1 MFLNTPTMDDE
12 NIDNK
17 ANNNEQIVSQIYKNH
32 MDIPSNIKTEEENT
46 NVQENIQDISS
57 NYLKHNQLG
66 KLFPP
71 EDIRKRRMSKTTFG
85 QKKFYKKIKRVTI
98 DNPFISVVPIESYK
112 EYNLKMTYSEYESIP
127 ETNNVNKSCPCNKP
141 LCFIF

>member
-1 MFLNTPTMDDE
+1 MFLNSPTMDDG

-57 NYLKHNQLG
+57 NYLKQNQQG
-66 KLFPP
+66 KLFPL
-71 EDIRKRRMSKTTFG
+71 EDLKKRRMSKTTFG

-112 EYNLKMTYSEYESIP
+112 EYNFKMTYIDIDANP
-127 ETNNVNKSCPCNKP
+127 APNNVNKSCPCNKP
-141 LCFIF
+141 LCSIY

>member
-1 MFLNTPTMDDE
+1 MFLNSPTMDDG

-17 ANNNEQIVSQIYKNH
+17 VNNNEQILSQVYKNH
-32 MDIPSNIKTEEENT
+32 LDIPSNIKTEEENT

-57 NYLKHNQLG
+57 NYLKKNQQG
-66 KLFPP
+66 KLFPL
-71 EDIRKRRMSKTTFG
+71 EDLKKRRMSKTTFG

-112 EYNLKMTYSEYESIP
+112 EYNFKMTYSESIP
-127 ETNNVNKSCPCNKP
+127 ETNKVNKSCPCNKP
-141 LCFIF
+141 LCSIY

>member
-1 MFLNTPTMDDE
+1 MFLNSPTMDDG

-17 ANNNEQIVSQIYKNH
+17 VNNNEQILSQVYKNH
-32 MDIPSNIKTEEENT
+32 LDIPSNIKTEEENT

-57 NYLKHNQLG
+57 NYLKQNQQG
-66 KLFPP
+66 KLFPL
-71 EDIRKRRMSKTTFG
+71 EDLKKRRMSKTTFG

-112 EYNLKMTYSEYESIP
+112 EYNFKMTYSDGGSIP
-127 ETNNVNKSCPCNKP
+127 ETNKVNKSCPCNKP
-141 LCFIF
+141 LCSIY

>member
-57 NYLKHNQLG
+57 NYLKQNQQG

-71 EDIRKRRMSKTTFG
+71 EDLKKRRMSKTTFG

-112 EYNLKMTYSEYESIP
+112 EYNLKVTYSESVPIP
-127 ETNNVNKSCPCNKP
+127 DTNKVNKSCPCNKS
-141 LCFIF
+141 LCSIY

>member
-1 MFLNTPTMDDE
+1 MDDG

-57 NYLKHNQLG
+57 NYLKQNNLN

-71 EDIRKRRMSKTTFG
+71 ENKQKRRISKTTFG
-85 QKKFYKKIKRVTI
+85 QKKYYKNIKRVTI
-98 DNPFISVVPIESYK
+98 DNPFISIVPIESYK
-112 EYNLKMTYSEYESIP
+112 EYNLKMTYSEYESVP
-127 ETNNVNKSCPCNKP
+127 DTQQRDNNCPCKKP
-141 LCFIF
+141 LCSIL

>member
-1 MFLNTPTMDDE
+1 MFLNTPTMDDG

-57 NYLKHNQLG
+57 NYLKQNNLN

-71 EDIRKRRMSKTTFG
+71 ENKQKRRISKTTFG
-85 QKKFYKKIKRVTI
+85 QKKYYKNIKRVTI
-98 DNPFISVVPIESYK
+98 DNPFISIVPIESYK
-112 EYNLKMTYSEYESIP
+112 EYNLKMTYSEYESVP
-127 ETNNVNKSCPCNKP
+127 DTQQRDNNCPCKKP
-141 LCFIF
+141 LCSIL

>member
-1 MFLNTPTMDDE
+1 MDDE

-17 ANNNEQIVSQIYKNH
+17 ANNNEQILSQVYKNH

-57 NYLKHNQLG
+57 NYLKQNQQG
-66 KLFPP
+66 KLFPL
-71 EDIRKRRMSKTTFG
+71 EDLKKRRMSKTTFG

>member
-1 MFLNTPTMDDE
+1 MDDG

-57 NYLKHNQLG
+57 NYLKQNNLN

-71 EDIRKRRMSKTTFG
+71 ENNKKRRLSKTTFG
-85 QKKFYKKIKRVTI
+85 QKKYYKNIKRVTI
-98 DNPFISVVPIESYK
+98 DNPFISIVPIESYK
-112 EYNLKMTYSEYESIP
+112 EYNLKMTYSEYESVP
-127 ETNNVNKSCPCNKP
+127 DTQQRDNNCPCKKP
-141 LCFIF
+141 LCSIL

>member
-1 MFLNTPTMDDE
+1 MFLNSPTMDDG

-17 ANNNEQIVSQIYKNH
+17 VNNNEQILSQVYKNH
-32 MDIPSNIKTEEENT
+32 LDIPSNIKTEEENT

-57 NYLKHNQLG
+57 NYLKQNQQG
-66 KLFPP
+66 KLFPL
-71 EDIRKRRMSKTTFG
+71 EDLKKRRMSKTTFG

-112 EYNLKMTYSEYESIP
+112 EYNFKMTYSESIP
-127 ETNNVNKSCPCNKP
+127 ETNKVNKSCPCNKP

>member
-1 MFLNTPTMDDE
+1 MFLNSPTMDDG

-17 ANNNEQIVSQIYKNH
+17 INNNEQILSQVYKNH
-32 MDIPSNIKTEEENT
+32 LDIPSNIKTEEENT

-57 NYLKHNQLG
+57 NYLKQNQQG
-66 KLFPP
+66 KLFPL
-71 EDIRKRRMSKTTFG
+71 EDLKKRRMSKTTFG

-112 EYNLKMTYSEYESIP
+112 EYNFKMTYSESIP
-127 ETNNVNKSCPCNKP
+127 ETNKVNKSCPCNKP
-141 LCFIF
+141 LCSIY

>member
-1 MFLNTPTMDDE
+1 MDDG

-17 ANNNEQIVSQIYKNH
+17 VNNNEQILSQVYKNH
-32 MDIPSNIKTEEENT
+32 LDIPSNIKTEEENT

-57 NYLKHNQLG
+57 NYLKQNQQG
-66 KLFPP
+66 KLFPL
-71 EDIRKRRMSKTTFG
+71 EDLKKRRMSKTTSG

-112 EYNLKMTYSEYESIP
+112 EYNFKMTYSESIP
-127 ETNNVNKSCPCNKP
+127 ETNKVNKSCPCNKP
-141 LCFIF
+141 LCSIY

>member
-1 MFLNTPTMDDE
+1 MFLNSPTMDDG

-17 ANNNEQIVSQIYKNH
+17 VNNNEQILSQVYKNH
-32 MDIPSNIKTEEENT
+32 LDIPSNIKTEEENT

-57 NYLKHNQLG
+57 NYLKQNQQG
-66 KLFPP
+66 KLFPL
-71 EDIRKRRMSKTTFG
+71 EDLKKRRMSKTTFG

-112 EYNLKMTYSEYESIP
+112 EYNFKMTYSESIP
-127 ETNNVNKSCPCNKP
+127 ETNKVNKSCPCNKP
-141 LCFIF
+141 LCSIY